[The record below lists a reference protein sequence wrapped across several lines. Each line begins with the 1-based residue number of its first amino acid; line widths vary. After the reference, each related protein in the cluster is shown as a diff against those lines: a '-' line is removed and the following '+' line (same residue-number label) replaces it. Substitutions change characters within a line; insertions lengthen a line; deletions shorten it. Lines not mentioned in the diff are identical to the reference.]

1 MQVTPIKLHG
11 NMELAPCVGLSEM
24 IVDIVSTGKTLREN
38 HLVEV
43 APILEAT
50 TRLIANR
57 VAYRMKYER
66 IRDLVQS
73 LRECLQREVRV

>member
-1 MQVTPIKLHG
+1 
-11 NMELAPCVGLSEM
+11 MELAPCVDLAEM
-24 IVDIVSTGKTLREN
+24 IVDIVSTGKTLKEN

-57 VAYRMKYER
+57 VAYRLKYGR
-66 IRDLVQS
+66 IRNLVER
-73 LRECLQREVRV
+73 LRKKLQEDV